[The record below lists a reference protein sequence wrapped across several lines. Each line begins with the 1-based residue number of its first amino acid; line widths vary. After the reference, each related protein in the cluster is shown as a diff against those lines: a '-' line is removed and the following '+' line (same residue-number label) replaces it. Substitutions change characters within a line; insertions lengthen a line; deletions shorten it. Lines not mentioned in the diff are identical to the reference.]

1 MLFFAENFFALAY
14 QEPQI
19 LIDFLSIYN
28 TRYSI
33 AENTIEDEQF
43 DLVYL
48 GHLSYTDTCLMT
60 YFKRRYWLQK
70 LKKITMAQNGNQT
83 GDLMAMLG
91 AQGQQ

>member
-1 MLFFAENFFALAY
+1 
-14 QEPQI
+14 
-19 LIDFLSIYN
+19 
-28 TRYSI
+28 
-33 AENTIEDEQF
+33 
-43 DLVYL
+43 
-48 GHLSYTDTCLMT
+48 MT